1 MYPLVFFNIKGDE
14 MFSKLL
20 LLFIFVPFLDLA
32 ILIKLGEYIGFW
44 QTIAIII
51 ITGVTGAVLVKREG
65 LSVIQKIKTD
75 LGQSAIP
82 GRQLVNGLLVLI
94 GGILLMTPGI
104 LSDAVGF
111 ILVIPGSRGI
121 VREKLISYFR
131 KKVGMR
137 SFKVKY

>member
-131 KKVGMR
+131 KKVGMGE
-137 SFKVKY
+137 F